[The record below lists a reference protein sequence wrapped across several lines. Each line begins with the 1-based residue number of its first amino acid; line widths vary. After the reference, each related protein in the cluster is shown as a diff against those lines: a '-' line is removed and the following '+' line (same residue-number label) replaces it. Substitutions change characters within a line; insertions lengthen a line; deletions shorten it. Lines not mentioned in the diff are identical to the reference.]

1 MDLKLETFL
10 VLCETMNY
18 RIAAEKLHLSQSSV
32 TKQIQALENE
42 YGAKLFLYD
51 GQRLHRTEKSYILEN
66 YAFSQRYNYNEVLEK
81 MKEVPKK
88 TLRMGMTKTIGDFFL
103 MGQLV
108 EFLKKEDIDFTLIVD
123 NTVHLLELLDN
134 NLMDFLVIEGL
145 FDKEKYD
152 YKLLKNENFIG
163 ICHESHPFANK
174 KLSIV
179 EVLEESI
186 IIRED
191 GSGSRKILENSLS
204 ALGYSINEFNRRISI
219 SSIHLIKKLLEENLG
234 ITFAYEGLIQEGDHL
249 STFEVSGLTSFHE
262 FNIVFLKNTKG
273 GELAKEFFKFP

>member
-42 YGAKLFLYD
+42 YGAKLFVYD

-66 YAFSQRYNYNEVLEK
+66 YAFSQRYNYQEVLEK

-88 TLRMGMTKTIGDFFL
+88 KLRMGMTKTIGDFFL
-103 MGQLV
+103 MNQLI
-108 EFLKKEDIDFTLIVD
+108 EFLKKDDFDFTLIVD

-152 YKLLKNENFIG
+152 FKLLKIENFVG
-163 ICHESHPFANK
+163 ICHKNHPFAGKN
-174 KLSIV
+174 LSITDI
-179 EVLEESI
+179 LNESV

-191 GSGSRKILENSLS
+191 GSGSRKILENSLD
-204 ALGYSINEFNRRISI
+204 AQGYSLDEFSRKISI

-234 ITFAYEGLIQEGDHL
+234 ITFAYEGLIQDGDHL
-249 STFEVSGLTSFHE
+249 STFDVSGLTSLHE
-262 FNIVFLKNTKG
+262 FNIVFLKNTNG

>member
-103 MGQLV
+103 MGQLM

-123 NTVHLLELLDN
+123 NTVHLLGLLDN

-262 FNIVFLKNTKG
+262 FNIVFFKNTKG